1 MKGRREALA
10 KFCLLIQIMHQR
22 PEYSPKKLLEPYAVL
37 PVGANGRSDGEPG
50 DAVSAMGGNGRSDG
64 EWGGV
69 LQHVAGRGG
78 VQQHVVV
85 RGGVL
90 QHAGWG
96 SDGTEYFSSEKEY
109 NFYSEK

>member
-22 PEYSPKKLLEPYAVL
+22 PEYSPEKIYSNQILVFLWARMDDRMGNLGMLFLLW
-37 PVGANGRSDGEPG
+37 VGMDDP
-50 DAVSAMGGNGRSDG
+50 MGNGA
-64 EWGGV
+64 EYYNM
-69 LQHVAGRGG
+69 LPGG

>member
-1 MKGRREALA
+1 M
-10 KFCLLIQIMHQR
+10 
-22 PEYSPKKLLEPYAVL
+22 
-37 PVGANGRSDGEPG
+37 GANGRSDGEPG

>member
-1 MKGRREALA
+1 M
-10 KFCLLIQIMHQR
+10 
-22 PEYSPKKLLEPYAVL
+22 
-37 PVGANGRSDGEPG
+37 GANVRSDGELG
-50 DAVSAMGGNGRSDG
+50 DAVSAMGGNGRSDA

-69 LQHVAGRGG
+69 LQHVAGQVG

-109 NFYSEK
+109 IFYSEK

>member
-1 MKGRREALA
+1 MGSAGKILPLNSNNAPTPGILT
-10 KFCLLIQIMHQR
+10 KNN
-22 PEYSPKKLLEPYAVL
+22 PLEPDAVL

-50 DAVSAMGGNGRSDG
+50 DAVSAIGGNGRSDG
-64 EWGGV
+64 ERGGV
-69 LQHVAGRGG
+69 LQHVAGQGG

-90 QHAGWG
+90 QHAGVG

-109 NFYSEK
+109 NFYSDK